1 MAVILKTK
9 RTHIDVPN
17 SNDIEALLSFINDN
31 KTHLAPWE
39 PTRDKHY
46 FTKENVQN
54 LIKDYQ
60 IQFHNQTS
68 YYLAAF
74 DLERQEILAMCN
86 FTNVIRGP
94 FQACY
99 LGYCVAE
106 KYQGQGIMFEV
117 VEAGLDYV
125 FNELKLHRVMANY
138 IPHNIKSAQLL
149 TRLGFEKEGLAKR
162 YLKINGT
169 WQDHVLT
176 AKINPHFIDD

>member
-1 MAVILKTK
+1 MILKTK
-9 RTHIDVPN
+9 RTLIDVPR
-17 SNDIEALLSFINDN
+17 SGDTQALLSFINEN
-31 KTHLAPWE
+31 KAHLAPWE

-46 FTKENVQN
+46 YTKANVQN
-54 LIKDYQ
+54 LINGYQ
-60 IQFHNQTS
+60 THFHNQS
-68 YYLAAF
+68 AYHFAAF
-74 DLERQEILAMCN
+74 DFERREIMAMCN
-86 FTNVIRGP
+86 FTNVVRGP

-106 KYQGQGIMFEV
+106 KYQGQGIMSEV

-138 IPHNIKSAQLL
+138 IPHNTKSAQLL

-176 AKINPHFIDD
+176 AKFNSHFIDD